1 MDRQQFRAKMAGNF
15 IALPTPFHDDFSL
28 DLETLRRLVRRLM
41 DAGYQTGNGVLLA
54 GGAAGEFATLRTEER
69 KRVAEV
75 VVEEAAGRI
84 AVIVGAQD
92 TSTMRVL
99 ELARFAESIGADG
112 IQVGPPYYYPP
123 SSDDI
128 FALFQAISDAAAIP
142 MVVYNTWWTGTNAD
156 LGYDR
161 IAKLLDLANVGALKW
176 SSPDAF
182 VFEGVLDSFSD
193 KVAIIDNQLCEIL
206 SHMMGAVGFVSHP
219 PLAWPEYG
227 LRLWSSLEES
237 RYADSLEMLMRFRNP
252 YYRLFFQAYE
262 YSGSEGH
269 FDKAILELVG
279 EHAGLPRPPGRPL
292 PPKLVEAIRQMLL
305 DAGVPGVQPAGSPS

>member
-28 DLETLRRLVRRLM
+28 DLETLRRQVRRLM
-41 DAGYQTGNGVLLA
+41 DAFYQTGNGVLLA

-69 KRVAEV
+69 KR
-75 VVEEAAGRI
+75 AAGCI

-92 TSTMRVL
+92 TSTMRIL

-128 FALFQAISDAAAIP
+128 FALFQTISDEVAIP

-156 LGYDR
+156 RGYDR

-193 KVAIIDNQLCEIL
+193 KIAIIDNQLCEIL

-219 PLAWPEYG
+219 PLAWP
-227 LRLWSSLEES
+227 
-237 RYADSLEMLMRFRNP
+237 D
-252 YYRLFFQAYE
+252 
-262 YSGSEGH
+262 
-269 FDKAILELVG
+269 
-279 EHAGLPRPPGRPL
+279 
-292 PPKLVEAIRQMLL
+292 
-305 DAGVPGVQPAGSPS
+305 

>member
-1 MDRQQFRAKMAGNF
+1 MDRQQFRTKMAGNF

-28 DLETLRRLVRRLM
+28 DLETLRCLVRRLM
-41 DAGYQTGNGVLLA
+41 DAGYRTGNGVLLV

-123 SSDDI
+123 SSEDI
-128 FALFQAISDAAAIP
+128 FALFQAISDEAAIP
-142 MVVYNTWWTGTNAD
+142 MVVYNTWWTGAHAD

-161 IAKLLDLANVGALKW
+161 IAKLLDIANVGALKW

-182 VFEGVLDSFSD
+182 VYEGVLKSFSD
-193 KVAIIDNQLCEIL
+193 KIAIIDNQLCEIL

-219 PLAWPEYG
+219 PQAWPEYG
-227 LRLWSSLEES
+227 LRLWATLEEGC
-237 RYADSLEMLMRFRNP
+237 YAEALGMLLRFRNP

-279 EHAGLPRPPGRPL
+279 ERGGPPRPPGRPL
-292 PPKLVEAIRQMLL
+292 PAKLVEAIRQMLL
-305 DAGVPGVQPAGSPS
+305 DAGVPGVKTT